1 MFRAEQRGE
10 GAARPAT
17 ANGSVKGVKA
27 GLVRPAAGGEDT
39 GPDATDAQSAAL
51 AP

>member
-1 MFRAEQRGE
+1 MFRTKQRGE

-17 ANGSVKGVKA
+17 ANFPVKGVKA
-27 GLVRPAAGGEDT
+27 GMVRPAAEGEDT
-39 GPDATDAQSAAL
+39 VPDTTDAHCAAL